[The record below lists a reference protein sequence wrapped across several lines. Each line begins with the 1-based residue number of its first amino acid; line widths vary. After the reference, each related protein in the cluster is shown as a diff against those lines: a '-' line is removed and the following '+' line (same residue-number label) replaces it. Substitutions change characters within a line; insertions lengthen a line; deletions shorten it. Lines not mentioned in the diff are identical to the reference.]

1 MPAIQPARLKR
12 QSSLLV
18 DQFNNPVAFIRSLH
32 HLLEFYA
39 DRAQRSGQAG
49 EPSPLIKAYGV
60 KPPIL
65 RQILM
70 DLEPLAKEKPD
81 QALELCDQLWK
92 QPYLEFRQL
101 SASLLGMIPL
111 SSSAAILERVRGW
124 IRQDT
129 EDRLIDVVILHG
141 LKNLRK
147 EDPHSIYKL
156 IKEWL
161 AANEVHYQKIGLR
174 TLLSLLQDPDI
185 ENIPIFFNL
194 LQPFVRS
201 QTSSISPDLIDI
213 VEVLAR
219 RSPQETAYFLRQM
232 LSFPNSPDTP
242 WLIRQVIR
250 FFPKEI
256 QASLREALKERK
268 EEVE

>member
-12 QSSLLV
+12 QSALLV
-18 DQFNNPVAFIRSLH
+18 EQFINPAAFIRSLH

-39 DRAQRSGQAG
+39 DRVHRPGQAG
-49 EPSPLIKAYGV
+49 EPSPLIQAYRL

-81 QALELCDQLWK
+81 QALELCDQLWE

-101 SASLLGMIPL
+101 SASLLGMIPP

-129 EDRLIDVVILHG
+129 EDHLIDIIILHG
-141 LKNLRK
+141 LENLRK
-147 EDPHSIYKL
+147 EDPQSIYRL
-156 IKEWL
+156 INEWM
-161 AANEVHYQKIGLR
+161 ASNEVQYQKIGLR
-174 TLLSLLQDPDI
+174 TMLPLVQDPDI
-185 ENIPIFFNL
+185 ENLPIFFNL
-194 LQPFVRS
+194 IQPFARS
-201 QTSSISPDLIDI
+201 LPSSISPDLIDI

-219 RSPQETAYFLRQM
+219 RSPQETAYFLRQT

-250 FFPKEI
+250 VFPTEI
-256 QASLREALKERK
+256 QSSLRKALKEKK
-268 EEVE
+268 EGVE

>member
-12 QSSLLV
+12 QSALLV
-18 DQFNNPVAFIRSLH
+18 EQFINPAAFIRSLH

-39 DRAQRSGQAG
+39 DRVHRPGQAG
-49 EPSPLIKAYGV
+49 EPSPLIQAYGV

-70 DLEPLAKEKPD
+70 DLEPLAKEKPN
-81 QALELCDQLWK
+81 QALELCDQLWE

-111 SSSAAILERVRGW
+111 SSSTAILERVRDW

-129 EDRLIDVVILHG
+129 EDHLIDVMILHG
-141 LKNLRK
+141 LENLRK
-147 EDPHSIYKL
+147 EDPHSIYRL
-156 IKEWL
+156 INEWL
-161 AANEVHYQKIGLR
+161 AANEVQYQKIGLR
-174 TLLSLLQDPDI
+174 TMLLLVQDPDI
-185 ENIPIFFNL
+185 ENLPIFFNL
-194 LQPFVRS
+194 IQPFARS
-201 QTSSISPDLIDI
+201 LPSSISPDLIDI

-250 FFPKEI
+250 VFPTEI
-256 QASLREALKERK
+256 QFSLRKALKEK
-268 EEVE
+268 KDEVE

>member
-12 QSSLLV
+12 QSALLV
-18 DQFNNPVAFIRSLH
+18 EQFINPAAFIRSLH

-39 DRAQRSGQAG
+39 DRVHRPGQAG
-49 EPSPLIKAYGV
+49 EPSPLIEAYRV

-81 QALELCDQLWK
+81 QALELCDQLWE

-101 SASLLGMIPL
+101 SASLLGMIPP

-129 EDRLIDVVILHG
+129 EDHLIDIIILHG
-141 LKNLRK
+141 LENLRK
-147 EDPHSIYKL
+147 EDPHSIYRL
-156 IKEWL
+156 INEWM
-161 AANEVHYQKIGLR
+161 ASNEVQYQKIGLR
-174 TLLSLLQDPDI
+174 TMLPLVQDPDI
-185 ENIPIFFNL
+185 ENLPIFFNL
-194 LQPFVRS
+194 IQPFARS
-201 QTSSISPDLIDI
+201 LPSSISPDLIDI

-219 RSPQETAYFLRQM
+219 RSPKETAYFLRQT

-242 WLIRQVIR
+242 WLIRHVIR
-250 FFPKEI
+250 VFPTEI
-256 QASLREALKERK
+256 QSSLRKALKEKK
-268 EEVE
+268 EGVE

>member
-1 MPAIQPARLKR
+1 MPAIQPVRLKR
-12 QSSLLV
+12 QSALLV
-18 DQFNNPVAFIRSLH
+18 EQFNNPAAFIRSLH

-39 DRAQRSGQAG
+39 DRVHRPGQAR
-49 EPSPLIKAYGV
+49 EPSPLIQAYLV

-70 DLEPLAKEKPD
+70 DLEPLVKEKPD
-81 QALELCDQLWK
+81 QALELCDQLWV

-101 SASLLGMIPL
+101 SASILGAIPL

-129 EDRLIDVVILHG
+129 EDRLIDVIILHG
-141 LKNLRK
+141 LENLRK
-147 EDPHSIYKL
+147 EDPRSIYRL
-156 IKEWL
+156 INEWL
-161 AANEVHYQKIGLR
+161 AANEVHYQKVGLR
-174 TLLSLLQDPDI
+174 TLLPLVQEPDM
-185 ENIPIFFNL
+185 ENLPIFFNL
-194 LQPFVRS
+194 IQPFARS
-201 QTSSISPDLIDI
+201 LPTSISPDLIDI

-242 WLIRQVIR
+242 WLIRQVIK
-250 FFPKEI
+250 FFPTEI
-256 QASLREALKERK
+256 QASLRKALKEK
-268 EEVE
+268 KDEVD

>member
-12 QSSLLV
+12 QSALLV
-18 DQFNNPVAFIRSLH
+18 EQFINPAAFIRSLH

-39 DRAQRSGQAG
+39 DRVHRPGQAG
-49 EPSPLIKAYGV
+49 EPSPLIEAYRV

-81 QALELCDQLWK
+81 QALELCDQLWE

-101 SASLLGMIPL
+101 SASLLGMIPP

-129 EDRLIDVVILHG
+129 EDHLIDIIILHG
-141 LKNLRK
+141 LENLRK
-147 EDPHSIYKL
+147 EDPHSIYRL
-156 IKEWL
+156 INEWM
-161 AANEVHYQKIGLR
+161 ASNEVQYQKIGLR
-174 TLLSLLQDPDI
+174 TMLPLVQDPDI
-185 ENIPIFFNL
+185 ENLPIFFNL
-194 LQPFVRS
+194 IQPFARS
-201 QTSSISPDLIDI
+201 LPSSISPDLIDI

-219 RSPQETAYFLRQM
+219 RSPKETAYFLRQT

-250 FFPKEI
+250 VFPTEI
-256 QASLREALKERK
+256 QSSLRKALKEKK
-268 EEVE
+268 EGVE

>member
-1 MPAIQPARLKR
+1 MPAIQPARLKQ
-12 QSSLLV
+12 QSALLV
-18 DQFNNPVAFIRSLH
+18 EQFINPAAFIRSLH

-39 DRAQRSGQAG
+39 DRVHRPGQAG
-49 EPSPLIKAYGV
+49 EPPPLIQAYRV

-81 QALELCDQLWK
+81 QALELCDQLWE

-101 SASLLGMIPL
+101 SASLLGVIPP

-124 IRQDT
+124 IRQDI
-129 EDRLIDVVILHG
+129 EDHLIDIMILHG
-141 LKNLRK
+141 LENLRK
-147 EDPHSIYKL
+147 EDPHSIYRL
-156 IKEWL
+156 INEWL
-161 AANEVHYQKIGLR
+161 ATSEVQYQKIGLR
-174 TLLSLLQDPDI
+174 TMLPLVQDPDI
-185 ENIPIFFNL
+185 ENLPIFFNL
-194 LQPFVRS
+194 IQPFARS
-201 QTSSISPDLIDI
+201 LPSSISPDLIDI

-219 RSPQETAYFLRQM
+219 RSPQETAYFLRQT

-250 FFPKEI
+250 VFPTEI
-256 QASLREALKERK
+256 QSSLRKALKEKK